1 MKFQLDSSK
10 PRIFPN
16 TSSPSTGWK
25 FSSWVLSELKVNGT
39 CPSKSMT
46 IGFPRPI
53 LVLAL
58 TSADSRSISQIP
70 RRNIGSGPD
79 GGIVVARGVAR
90 ERSNPLALLLLPVVL
105 PPSTPLPLAVLELPV
120 VLSMSAKVP
129 LAVLELPVVLS
140 MSAKVPLAGLRLPVV
155 LLKSAL
161 SPMALLLLPGVLP
174 PSESTPLAPFK
185 LLGIDSDNGSEFINY
200 HLKAFCD
207 QRKIQFT
214 RGRPY
219 QKDDNA
225 HIEQK
230 NWTHVRKILGYLRY
244 DSPIA
249 LEAINDLYQK

>member
-39 CPSKSMT
+39 CPSMT
-46 IGFPRPI
+46 MTTVFPRRI
-53 LVLAL
+53 LSLAL
-58 TSADSRSISQIP
+58 TCADSRSISQIP
-70 RRNIGSGPD
+70 RRDIGSGPD

-90 ERSNPLALLLLPVVL
+90 ERSNPLALMLLPV
-105 PPSTPLPLAVLELPV
+105 
-120 VLSMSAKVP
+120 
-129 LAVLELPVVLS
+129 
-140 MSAKVPLAGLRLPVV
+140 
-155 LLKSAL
+155 
-161 SPMALLLLPGVLP
+161 VLP

-207 QRKIQFT
+207 QRKIKFT

-249 LEAINDLYQK
+249 LEAINDLYQKEPGSDATIDASAQASEDREKRQHARSKTYLRVHVDPA

>member
-1 MKFQLDSSK
+1 
-10 PRIFPN
+10 
-16 TSSPSTGWK
+16 
-25 FSSWVLSELKVNGT
+25 V
-39 CPSKSMT
+39 
-46 IGFPRPI
+46 FPRRI
-53 LVLAL
+53 LLLAL
-58 TSADSRSISQIP
+58 TCADSRSISQIP

-105 PPSTPLPLAVLELPV
+105 PPSAPLPLAVLELPV

-129 LAVLELPVVLS
+129 LAVL
-140 MSAKVPLAGLRLPVV
+140 RLPVV

-161 SPMALLLLPGVLP
+161 SPMALLLLPVVLP

-185 LLGIDSDNGSEFINY
+185 LLGIDSDNRSEFINY

-249 LEAINDLYQK
+249 LEAINDLYQKEPGSDATIDASAQASEDREKRQHARSKTYLRVHLDHA